1 MNWHL
6 RTYLVVMLVFIYT
19 TLKSQNQQLVNVVDS
34 VLLKN
39 AHQLKYSLPDSAIQI
54 INFITSKKN
63 IHDSIVHD
71 AFEIGGDAY
80 WHKGNFVK
88 SIDYYREAL
97 SYAKKINDVTKT
109 SRGHSNLGYLYMEIG
124 EYDKALEE
132 LKKSME
138 MALKND
144 LNARY
149 LIASTYLASVW
160 GRLKQYDKGI
170 EIQQKALQKLN
181 ILKDSTSI
189 AIIQNN
195 IASNYLRAGNLD
207 SAEFYYDKALI
218 IDRKMNKEKEV
229 ANSLLSLSE
238 IYLQRKELTKSQRT
252 VLEAIDFYKKNNIIS
267 TLSLSYTILA
277 KINAELSNFEEAK
290 NYMVKAL
297 YVANQTTSKNL
308 ISSAYLESS
317 KIYKQTGDLN
327 NALKY
332 MEMYIQLNDSIYQE
346 ESATK
351 IAQMSV
357 RLELSGKEKEIEL
370 LNTDKKLQQLELK
383 NKRNQQYGLY
393 GGLILV
399 IAFAGFMYNRFKI
412 TQKQKIVIEQQK
424 EIVETAH
431 LLLEEKN
438 DEIIASIRY
447 AKRIQD
453 ALMTSQKYIER
464 NIKRLKNN

>member
-1 MNWHL
+1 MKHSL
-6 RTYLVVMLVFIYT
+6 RVIFVLSGLFIYT
-19 TLKSQNQQLVNVVDS
+19 VQIKSQQFNGVADS

-39 AHQLKYSLPDSAIQI
+39 AHQLKYTVPDSAIQI
-54 INFITSKKN
+54 IDFIAVKKN
-63 IHDSIVHD
+63 IHDSIIHD
-71 AFEIGGDAY
+71 AYEVGGDAY

-88 SIDYYREAL
+88 SIDYYSRAL
-97 SYAKKINDVTKT
+97 VYAKKIDDVTKI
-109 SRGHSNLGYLYMEIG
+109 SRGYSNLGYLYMEIG
-124 EYDKALEE
+124 EYDKAIEN

-144 LNARY
+144 LNNRY

-207 SAEFYYDKALI
+207 SAEFYYEKALL
-218 IDRKMNKEKEV
+218 IDKKMMKEKEV

-238 IYLQRKELTKSQRT
+238 IYLQRNELHKSEKT
-252 VLEAIDFYKKNNIIS
+252 VEEAIEIFKKNGTTS
-267 TLSLSYTILA
+267 SLSYTILA
-277 KINAELSNFEEAK
+277 KINAERNNFDKAKFYMNEALS
-290 NYMVKAL
+290 M
-297 YVANQTTSKNL
+297 ANQTNSMDL
-308 ISSAYLESS
+308 ISSAYIELS
-317 KIYKQTGDLN
+317 KIYKKIGDLD
-327 NALKY
+327 NAFKY
-332 MEMYIQLNDSIYQE
+332 MELYVYLNDSIYQE

-351 IAQMSV
+351 IAQMAV

-370 LNTDKKLQQLELK
+370 LNIDKKLQQLELK

-393 GGLILV
+393 GGLVLV
-399 IAFAGFMYNRFKI
+399 LAFAGFMYNRFKI
-412 TQKQKIVIEQQK
+412 TQKQKAVIEQQK
-424 EIVETAH
+424 AVVETAH

-438 DEIIASIRY
+438 EEIIASIRY

-453 ALMTSQKYIER
+453 ALLTSQNYIER
-464 NIKRLKNN
+464 NINRLKSLN